1 LVIIPLCIYYAF
13 PSPVI
18 MVKIGGTAQALML
31 PVIAIGALFL
41 RHKRL
46 PVEVAP
52 GRKTTAALWA
62 AAAITIALMVYY
74 AILTAM
80 PSK

>member
-1 LVIIPLCIYYAF
+1 
-13 PSPVI
+13 
-18 MVKIGGTAQALML
+18 
-31 PVIAIGALFL
+31 
-41 RHKRL
+41 
-46 PVEVAP
+46 VAP